1 VRNLV
6 APSGYY
12 LANRMGKLFLAAMEE
27 SIGRNGLNA
36 LLNLTNMGHYIQSPP
51 FDDLELGFDIAQ
63 VSNLYRA
70 LETIY
75 GPRGAR
81 GLALRSGRA
90 LFDGIHDSL
99 EIPTGINDLAFRV
112 LPLQT
117 RLRIAIP
124 ALARALTQHSDQICR
139 VEDKGQH
146 YDFTI
151 ERCAN
156 CWGFQSAQPVCFM
169 TVGMLQE
176 ASSFYSRGQEFRV
189 AQTSCR
195 AMGADTCVFQID
207 KEPIA

>member
-12 LANRMGKLFLAAMEE
+12 LANRMGRLFLAAVEE
-27 SIGRNGLNA
+27 SVGPNGLNA
-36 LLNLTNMGHYIQSPP
+36 LLNLTEMGHYIQSPP
-51 FDDLELGFDIAQ
+51 ADDLELDFDIAQ
-63 VSNLYRA
+63 ISNLYRA

-90 LFDGIHDSL
+90 LFDGIHENL
-99 EIPTGINDLAFRV
+99 EIPTGINDLAFRM

-124 ALARALTQHSDQICR
+124 ALARTLTHHTDQTCR
-139 VEDKGQH
+139 VVDKGRH
-146 YDFTI
+146 YDFII

-156 CWGFQSAQPVCFM
+156 CWGYQVNQPVCFM

-189 AQTSCR
+189 IQTDCR
-195 AMGADTCVFQID
+195 AMGASTCVFQID